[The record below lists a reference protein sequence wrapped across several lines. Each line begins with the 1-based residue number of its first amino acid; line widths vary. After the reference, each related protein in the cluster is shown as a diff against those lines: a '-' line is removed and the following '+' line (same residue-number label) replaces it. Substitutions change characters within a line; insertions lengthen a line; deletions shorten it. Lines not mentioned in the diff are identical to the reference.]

1 MAQVIKWSR
10 VWSKLRNIPTP
21 SEVVVMRIIFIVA
34 LLFGAL
40 WFYFIGGRTLDEQQ
54 VKAAYESYWSAFD
67 AGDQKTVCEL
77 FAKDFSAT
85 IKTRTPAGAVTETA
99 DKQDACSGVTKFYT
113 MKDAMAKKA
122 GEELYTNVEYTLDDI
137 RIAPDKKSATAR
149 VTSEIRIG
157 TEKRLFL
164 KINEVQSDTLKRD
177 LGKTQ
182 FVATEG
188 TLSMGR

>member
-1 MAQVIKWSR
+1 M
-10 VWSKLRNIPTP
+10 RNI
-21 SEVVVMRIIFIVA
+21 FILALVA
-34 LLFGAL
+34 GAL

-54 VKAAYESYWSAFD
+54 VKAAYASYWSAFD
-67 AGDQKTVCEL
+67 AGDQKAACEL

-85 IKTRTPAGAVTETA
+85 IKTRTPGGAVTESA
-99 DKQDACSGVTKFYT
+99 NQQDACSGVTKFYA
-113 MKDAMAKKA
+113 MKDEMAKKA
-122 GEELYTNVEYTLDDI
+122 GVELYTNIEYTLDDI
-137 RIAPDKKSATAR
+137 QIAPDKKSATAR

-164 KINEVQSDTLKRD
+164 KINEVQIDTLKRD